1 MAPDNV
7 SVPEPDFVSEPEP
20 VVTAATDDVPGLS
33 IVNAML
39 VAVTPP
45 DNVNDDPESIC
56 TSDADVDSVTAAEIT
71 FVPDVLRI
79 APADDTPDPVIVS
92 GSATVIPPDTDNAAP
107 DDTVVPVPVPP
118 NADALLI
125 ATTPA
130 EIVVAP
136 VYVFV
141 ADNVRVPDPVLVTL
155 PELVAIGSATVM
167 SPVLVSRVR
176 S

>member
-1 MAPDNV
+1 VLAPDNVNVPAPLLV
-7 SVPEPDFVSEPEP
+7 SVPEP
-20 VVTAATDDVPGLS
+20 VVIAATDDVPGLS
-33 IVNAML
+33 IVNPML
-39 VAVTPP
+39 VPVTPP

-107 DDTVVPVPVPP
+107 DATVVPVPVPP

-130 EIVVAP
+130 ETVVAP

-141 ADNVRVPDPVLVTL
+141 ADNVRVPDPLLVNAPA
-155 PELVAIGSATVM
+155 PEIT
-167 SPVLVSRVR
+167 PVCSV
-176 S
+176 